1 MALDGLD
8 PALLTGVFE
17 NAPELVSL
25 SALDG
30 RVLHLNPAGLALVGA
45 PSLDAVLRLTTANFF
60 SDVGL
65 LAAPDV
71 ERSLHTTGHWQGVGE
86 LRRLDTGEP
95 VPVSISTFLVPA
107 GERDEPVIASIMRDR
122 RLRTSH
128 ESALTDVLESAAHR
142 AREQSAVG
150 LLGRLAVDGDL
161 TTILD
166 ATTSAA
172 SSLMGTDCASIARLD
187 DTRTALRVVAYSGV
201 SERPEVFGTGTRSAP
216 GLALSSG
223 TVVICSD
230 ARTESRFDTTTMRS
244 RGLLST
250 VCVPFDSTPR
260 PGVLAVH
267 SAAPREYTDRDVT
280 FLRTATD
287 ILVAAIRRIELENEL
302 RYRSLHDPL
311 TGLANRALAYRRIDE
326 AVARAADSETTVAV
340 LLADLDDFK
349 TVNDSLGH
357 VSGDAALI
365 TLARKLERTV
375 AVGDTVARLGGD
387 EFLVVCDHM
396 VDEADARS
404 RAVRISTALATVDP
418 QSDQPIPFSAS
429 IGFAVAG
436 DDVPSAQEMVRRAD
450 LAMYRAKGTAPGT
463 TDVYDVR
470 DRYEADRVFR
480 LAADLRRS
488 LVDGELRLVYQPIV
502 DLVTGAVVAA
512 EALALWDHPTLG
524 SVSPREFVAVA
535 ERTGVVGHLGLWALQ
550 TACTDAVRWPEDV
563 SVRVNVSAHQLNDP
577 DFVQSVRR
585 TLDATGLPTTRLGL
599 EITETVWVKE
609 NARVAT
615 TLEALHAMGVSF
627 ALDDLGTGHS
637 SIAYLDRYPIFDCL
651 KIDGSYVNALPGARP
666 HAIVAA
672 IVLLGTAFGVDVV
685 GEGIETAEQAEAY
698 RACGGR
704 LAQGFHLARP
714 MPAAAIEQLLREGV
728 RSPR

>member
-1 MALDGLD
+1 M
-8 PALLTGVFE
+8 
-17 NAPELVSL
+17 
-25 SALDG
+25 
-30 RVLHLNPAGLALVGA
+30 
-45 PSLDAVLRLTTANFF
+45 
-60 SDVGL
+60 
-65 LAAPDV
+65 
-71 ERSLHTTGHWQGVGE
+71 
-86 LRRLDTGEP
+86 
-95 VPVSISTFLVPA
+95 
-107 GERDEPVIASIMRDR
+107 
-122 RLRTSH
+122 
-128 ESALTDVLESAAHR
+128 
-142 AREQSAVG
+142 
-150 LLGRLAVDGDL
+150 GRLAVDGDL
-161 TTILD
+161 ATILD

-172 SSLMGTDCASIARLD
+172 SSLIGTECASIARFD
-187 DTRTALRVVAYSGV
+187 EGHTTLRVVAYSGAG
-201 SERPEVFGTGTRSAP
+201 ERPEVFGIGTRSAP

-250 VCVPFDSTPR
+250 VCVPFD
-260 PGVLAVH
+260 
-267 SAAPREYTDRDVT
+267 
-280 FLRTATD
+280 
-287 ILVAAIRRIELENEL
+287 
-302 RYRSLHDPL
+302 
-311 TGLANRALAYRRIDE
+311 ALAYRRIDE

-340 LLADLDDFK
+340 LLADLDDFT

-357 VSGDAALI
+357 MSGDAALI

-387 EFLVVCDHM
+387 EFLVVCDHV
-396 VDEADARS
+396 VDEADTRS
-404 RAVRISTALATVDP
+404 RAARISTALATIDP
-418 QSDQPIPFSAS
+418 QGDQPIPFSAS
-429 IGFAVAG
+429 IGIAVAG
-436 DDVPSAQEMVRRAD
+436 DDEPSAQEMVRRAD

-502 DLVTGAVVAA
+502 DLATGTIIAV
-512 EALALWDHPTLG
+512 EALARWDHPTLG
-524 SVSPREFVAVA
+524 SVPPREFVAVA
-535 ERTGVVGHLGLWALQ
+535 ERTGVVGQLGLWALE

-577 DFVQSVRR
+577 EFVQSVRR
-585 TLDATGLPTTRLGL
+585 TLDRTGLPTTRLGL

-609 NARVAT
+609 NARVAI
-615 TLEALHAMGVSF
+615 TLDALHAMGVSL

-651 KIDGSYVNALPGARP
+651 EIDGSYVNARPGARP

>member
-30 RVLHLNPAGLALVGA
+30 RILHLNPAGLALVGA

-172 SSLMGTDCASIARLD
+172 SSLMGTECASIARLD
-187 DTRTALRVVAYSGV
+187 DTHTALRVVAYSGV
-201 SERPEVFGTGTRSAP
+201 SE
-216 GLALSSG
+216 
-223 TVVICSD
+223 
-230 ARTESRFDTTTMRS
+230 RTESRFDTTTMRS

-340 LLADLDDFK
+340 LLADLDDFT

-387 EFLVVCDHM
+387 EFLVVCDHV

-436 DDVPSAQEMVRRAD
+436 DDAPSAQEMVRRAD

-512 EALALWDHPTLG
+512 EALARWDHPTLG

-585 TLDATGLPTTRLGL
+585 TLDATGLPATRLGL

-651 KIDGSYVNALPGARP
+651 EIDGSYVNALPGARP